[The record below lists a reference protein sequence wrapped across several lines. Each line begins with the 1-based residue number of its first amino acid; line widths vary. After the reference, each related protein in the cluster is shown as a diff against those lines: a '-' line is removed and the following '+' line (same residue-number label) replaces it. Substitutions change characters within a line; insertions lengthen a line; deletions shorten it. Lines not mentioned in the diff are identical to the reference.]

1 MFEKAACSCPA
12 EIPQFQ
18 RGEKKKKK
26 EKKPNKRQ
34 KKWRVTNL
42 IYYFM
47 VRVLQ
52 SLGAAAADL
61 PWKATAR
68 YRVGKMV

>member
-1 MFEKAACSCPA
+1 VFEKAACSCPA

-18 RGEKKKKK
+18 RGEKKKK

>member
-1 MFEKAACSCPA
+1 MCLKKQLVHVLLKYRSFKE
-12 EIPQFQ
+12 
-18 RGEKKKKK
+18 GKKKQK